1 MKIDL
6 RKCDAP
12 GCGKEFLG
20 TGGAGVEFAVGS
32 SPDPAGGH
40 SEVNYKY
47 ADLCNECLA
56 KCALHILN
64 KCAIAHPVQAEIAK
78 KFGAR

>member
-12 GCGKEFLG
+12 SCGKEFRP
-20 TGGAGVEFAVGS
+20 TGGAQVQFSVGL

-40 SEVNYKY
+40 SETDDKY

-56 KCALHILN
+56 KCALHILSR
-64 KCAIAHPVQAEIAK
+64 CAITHPVQAEIAK